1 MNHNPE
7 LFERTVLNRV
17 EQLRREASAYDQLR
31 LAQRNAGPSRFT
43 RLVFRLAALVRGT
56 DCRAATGDEA
66 WRDGACDVA
75 CPERLAGT
83 CRCAQLG
90 RAM

>member
-17 EQLRREASAYDQLR
+17 EQLRREARVHDQLQ
-31 LAQRNAGPSRFT
+31 LAQANPWSSGFA
-43 RLVFRLAALVRGT
+43 RLVSRLAALVRGT
-56 DCRAATGDEA
+56 DRRAATGDEA